1 MDTPD
6 HKRYSSLC
14 KGHALVLLL
23 YHRQQWYSFK
33 QKSPDWQMLLGVSV
47 RSSQGYHLHCTIN
60 EGFFFKGVS
69 EVAAAGGLSL
79 LLEQQ

>member
-14 KGHALVLLL
+14 KGHAPVLLL

-47 RSSQGYHLHCTIN
+47 VAKVIIYTAQLMKDFFQGRLRGCCCWW
-60 EGFFFKGVS
+60 S
-69 EVAAAGGLSL
+69 LS